1 MTPYTSQNTQQLNSS
16 TRQNRLG
23 SMNRLITHDSAST
36 SAPKTVQQTRKSTAR
51 SGTEGLS
58 MPGTT
63 SSYVSQ
69 GSQQSSQ
76 GARKHNSGSFY
87 WMQQQVTAAYA
98 SPNTSHPNETP
109 SRITMK
115 SPLRSPHLPQREGA
129 PVQVAQKTS
138 YLNQREPTTFPQENM
153 SPYSLPRLPQLDGAS
168 EPGHTSLTN
177 RAASTSIPE
186 IKSSSYRSTQLDSRL
201 AQASQNAKCS
211 AQATAIPL
219 QPSPPPRQAN
229 TMIPTSEST
238 MSSKQITKRRQ
249 FGRSRTF
256 QKSLSA
262 TKAKS
267 QPKAASKGT
276 VIEPPSTSQPENT
289 AVGASHAGYSD
300 QNPERWQYVQDG
312 AMLLPLSPVS
322 QVNGLIGPAS
332 QNSEE
337 LRPHAQGHS
346 VSQYQKPAE
355 PAVQTTSG
363 PLCIPQPE
371 DREAPISQY
380 FRCSNDIRQGHD
392 SFQSQYAL
400 GQVPRTAV
408 VPSQLSRQPNSIT
421 AALQH
426 FGYSNES
433 YPERDA
439 PQDQKFSGSA
449 SQATITPSHLSL
461 HQVVTTT
468 APHSVYSDWTYHN
481 SQNENSLRTVPQTAT
496 APPLEPEEEDI
507 ASQLLKQFQTTKPAV
522 RRPELEQDRNGPK
535 AAFQLGHPTST
546 ASPSPFTTSQEA
558 SHSEVELHN
567 PATTNRFEKVSEP
580 SQLKQ
585 NKNIAG
591 NSSKTGLPTTF
602 SDTLSSVHGPATPRG
617 SSEGKPRGRPP
628 RMSKDRQTETSSTV
642 ATQIGHSGP
651 ALEANHRASMPEPTT
666 VYNSSKDEVK
676 KDDLKDAKL
685 AISAGEQSRSPE
697 TDLGTSPPSIPLEN
711 ISPPMQMQGSTA
723 AEELPTPRRKRGRPK
738 LGTGKQRGTIMK
750 TALRSVPPYPS
761 PSISTETTVSAQG
774 NTPKKKRGRPKRSS
788 DVQNQTGSRID
799 SRINSPSKTPN
810 SQPRHRT
817 SRNRAGH
824 DGPRLVFH
832 QGSNTIPSLPGPN
845 CISESHMPTAN
856 IDHAAEGDQNTL
868 QRRSVNDAPP
878 TQSKTLPELSL
889 SALFYGD
896 SSHYPEGDNATTA
909 HMPQRI
915 SQEKAIGSPGSNKV
929 AVEMVPE
936 KNQSPTE
943 VASSYRSTTVSSSR
957 VLHEEDA
964 GSMHISQS
972 TARKGSKK
980 MPYADTTSSSRMRT
994 SQQNRQSTAATL
1006 SAHKE
1011 SIVPFDSPGATR
1023 GQCTRKE
1030 TPQRGVLNRYKRPC
1044 PENNGSNISLPG
1056 QNPKNPQVVV
1066 SQTSSNHNKAP
1077 KRRRLEDTR
1086 APHPEDAVV
1095 IPSSRVNGMESIIE
1109 SRRGVEHQPK
1119 RSEQPLVKVN
1129 VPSTPSRSVKT
1140 SEANVTRAFS
1150 GHEMNTGGQKQGSK
1164 LARVEITT
1172 PDMTSHPK
1180 NGMNGSADLG
1190 KKMDLKPMQ
1199 GTDHEGGDK
1208 DESGVRAAPL
1218 QRNPIDTFPSN
1229 LLKRPPGYAE
1239 SQKQDS
1245 GPILH
1250 APGTPARYPPHTVI
1264 PLATSAPQNPS
1275 ERSWAYHQQNGTQY
1289 QRPYMGNY
1297 VPGVFPQPQY
1307 SARSVTMVPPPP
1319 QSQAN
1324 LSGYSFVPR
1333 DSTEKNYLK
1342 GRPDV
1347 VKPLKMEDAMEKTE
1361 YNPATIARDILI
1373 ATGRHPTEAPL
1384 NRHLFRLRDTFVF
1397 LDYTSDLD
1405 SFRWDLVDPTPVSQT
1420 APRGPQ
1426 PGQRE

>member
-1 MTPYTSQNTQQLNSS
+1 
-16 TRQNRLG
+16 
-23 SMNRLITHDSAST
+23 
-36 SAPKTVQQTRKSTAR
+36 
-51 SGTEGLS
+51 

-63 SSYVSQ
+63 SLYVSQ

-76 GARKHNSGSFY
+76 GARKHNSGLFY
-87 WMQQQVTAAYA
+87 GMQQQVTTAYA

-129 PVQVAQKTS
+129 PVQVVQKMS
-138 YLNQREPTTFPQENM
+138 YLNQGDPKTLPQVNM

-168 EPGHTSLTN
+168 EPGHASHTT

-186 IKSSSYRSTQLDSRL
+186 MKSSSYRSTQLDSRL
-201 AQASQNAKCS
+201 AHTSQNLWCS
-211 AQATAIPL
+211 AQANTQETAIPL
-219 QPSPPPRQAN
+219 QPSPPSRQAN
-229 TMIPTSEST
+229 TTIPASEST

-249 FGRSRTF
+249 LGGSRTS

-267 QPKAASKGT
+267 RPKAASKGT
-276 VIEPPSTSQPENT
+276 VIQPPSTSQPENT

-300 QNPERWQYVQDG
+300 QNAERWKPAQEG
-312 AMLLPLSPVS
+312 HAPKATLLSLSPVS

-337 LRPHAQGHS
+337 SRPHAQGHG
-346 VSQYQKPAE
+346 VSRYQKPAE
-355 PAVQTTSG
+355 PAAQTTSG
-363 PLCIPQPE
+363 PLCIPRPE

-380 FRCSNDIRQGHD
+380 FRYSNDIRQGHD
-392 SFQSQYAL
+392 PFQSQYAL
-400 GQVPRTAV
+400 GQVPRTTV
-408 VPSQLSRQPNSIT
+408 TPSQVSRRPNAT
-421 AALQH
+421 MAALQY
-426 FGYSNES
+426 FRYSNES
-433 YPERDA
+433 YPGRDI
-439 PQDQKFSGSA
+439 PQDQTFSGSV

-461 HQVVTTT
+461 RRDVTTT
-468 APHSVYSDWTYHN
+468 APHPAYSDWTCHN

-507 ASQLLKQFQTTKPAV
+507 ASQLLKQLQTTKPTV
-522 RRPELEQDRNGPK
+522 RHPELEQDRNGPK
-535 AAFQLGHPTST
+535 AAFQLGHPTSA
-546 ASPSPFTTSQEA
+546 ASPSPFTTSQKA

-591 NSSKTGLPTTF
+591 NSSKTSLPATS
-602 SDTLSSVHGPATPRG
+602 SDTLSSVHGPATPGG
-617 SSEGKPRGRPP
+617 SAKGKPRGRPP
-628 RMSKDRQTETSSTV
+628 KMSKDRQPETSSTV
-642 ATQIGHSGP
+642 ATQTGHSGA
-651 ALEANHRASMPEPTT
+651 ALEVNHPASMPEPTT
-666 VYNSSKDEVK
+666 VYASSKDEVK
-676 KDDLKDAKL
+676 KDDLKDAKR
-685 AISAGEQSRSPE
+685 AISAGKQSRSPE
-697 TDLGTSPPSIPLEN
+697 TGLPISPSILLEN
-711 ISPPMQMQGSTA
+711 ISPPMQMQGPNA
-723 AEELPTPRRKRGRPK
+723 AEELSTQRRKRGRPK
-738 LGTGKQRGTIMK
+738 LGAGKQRGTIMK

-799 SRINSPSKTPN
+799 SRINSPTNTPN

-817 SRNRAGH
+817 PRKRAEQ

-832 QGSNTIPSLPGPN
+832 QGSNTTPSLPDPN
-845 CISESHMPTAN
+845 CIPESHIPTAN
-856 IDHAAEGDQNTL
+856 IDHAAEGDQSTL

-889 SALFYGD
+889 SALLYGD
-896 SSHYPEGDNATTA
+896 ASHYPEGDNTTTA
-909 HMPQRI
+909 HIPHRI
-915 SQEKAIGSPGSNKV
+915 SHEKAIGSLGSDKV
-929 AVEMVPE
+929 TVEMVPE
-936 KNQSPTE
+936 KNQPSTE

-957 VLHEEDA
+957 GAHEEDA
-964 GSMHISQS
+964 GSMHIPQS
-972 TARKGSKK
+972 TACKGSKK

-994 SQQNRQSTAATL
+994 PQQSRQSTATTL

-1011 SIVPFDSPGATR
+1011 SMVPFDSPGATR
-1023 GQCTRKE
+1023 GQRTRKE
-1030 TPQRGVLNRYKRPC
+1030 TPQRGVLNRYKRPR

-1056 QNPKNPQVVV
+1056 QSPKNSQVVV
-1066 SQTSSNHNKAP
+1066 SQTSSNHNRTP

-1086 APHPEDAVV
+1086 APHPEDAMV
-1095 IPSSRVNGMESIIE
+1095 IPSSRVNGMKSTTE
-1109 SRRGVEHQPK
+1109 SRGGVEHQPK
-1119 RSEQPLVKVN
+1119 RSEQPLVEVN
-1129 VPSTPSRSVKT
+1129 VPSTPSRFVKT
-1140 SEANVTRAFS
+1140 SEANVTRAFG
-1150 GHEMNTGGQKQGSK
+1150 GHEMNTDGQKQGSK

-1172 PDMTSHPK
+1172 PGMTSHPK
-1180 NGMNGSADLG
+1180 NGTNGSADLG
-1190 KKMDLKPMQ
+1190 KKMDLKPTQ

-1208 DESGVRAAPL
+1208 DQSGVRTAPL
-1218 QRNPIDTFPSN
+1218 QRNPIDTFSSN

-1239 SQKQDS
+1239 SQNRDS
-1245 GPILH
+1245 GPTLH
-1250 APGTPARYPPHTVI
+1250 APGTPAQYPPHTVI
-1264 PLATSAPQNPS
+1264 PLATSTPQNPS
-1275 ERSWAYHQQNGTQY
+1275 ERSWAYHQQNGTQS

-1297 VPGVFPQPQY
+1297 MPGVFSQPRY
-1307 SARSVTMVPPPP
+1307 PARPTTMVSPPP

-1324 LSGYSFVPR
+1324 LSGYSFAPR
-1333 DSTEKNYLK
+1333 DPTDRNYLK
-1342 GRPDV
+1342 GRPDI
-1347 VKPLKMEDAMEKTE
+1347 VKPLKMEDTTEKTE

-1384 NRHLFRLRDTFVF
+1384 NRHLFRLRDTFLF

-1405 SFRWDLVDPTPVSQT
+1405 SFRWDLVDPTPASQT

-1426 PGQRE
+1426 PGQ